1 MCLQIFNANFTQAG
15 KFKRS
20 TTTDEADIRQ
30 IILEDIAMQSKI
42 HQTIMDKA
50 TQAAEMMDTITKK
63 PTPIHIKPA
72 KKLNKNPIINI
83 LVKTLKTGMILQKNQ
98 LAKQAK

>member
-1 MCLQIFNANFTQAG
+1 
-15 KFKRS
+15 
-20 TTTDEADIRQ
+20 
-30 IILEDIAMQSKI
+30 
-42 HQTIMDKA
+42 MDKA
-50 TQAAEMMDTITKK
+50 TQTAEMIDTITKK
-63 PTPIHIKPA
+63 LTPILIKPA